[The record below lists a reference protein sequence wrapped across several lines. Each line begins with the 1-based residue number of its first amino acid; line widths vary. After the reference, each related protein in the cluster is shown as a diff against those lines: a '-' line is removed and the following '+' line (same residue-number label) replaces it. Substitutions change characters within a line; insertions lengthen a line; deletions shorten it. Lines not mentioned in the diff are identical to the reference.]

1 MEAYV
6 FENVLENT
14 LHIQKY
20 PDKCGEERI
29 NKYEREKSPVLPL
42 TYVYFTKV
50 TFRPILKS
58 MKLIGSLFLERS
70 KNFYSVLSRENST
83 ARGH

>member
-1 MEAYV
+1 M
-6 FENVLENT
+6 
-14 LHIQKY
+14 
-20 PDKCGEERI
+20 GEKKI
-29 NKYEREKSPVLPL
+29 PVLPL
-42 TYVYFTKV
+42 TYVNFTKV

>member
-14 LHIQKY
+14 LHIKKY

-42 TYVYFTKV
+42 TYVNFTKV
-50 TFRPILKS
+50 TFGPILKS